1 MYPRPRQ
8 SSWIVIAC
16 LGLGLGAC
24 GSSTSAGS
32 ADGPTVSTGGS
43 GGGGAGREDAA
54 LPDQGDGGS
63 SGDSADDA
71 GGSLPAND
79 AGNPGDGTSGGSDTD
94 ASSAGNPEASDGA
107 TAGNFSC
114 TFNAT
119 GAYPLGA
126 EHRGYTIFG
135 TVVDTTAGAGRARVG
150 AFQNAPDTNDMV
162 KFVWPAIL
170 AAGHTYEIAL
180 FEDHMKNRICAG
192 TPDGT
197 EPQWLFPVPA
207 VTGDFVF
214 NFMHNARS
222 ASCQD
227 FPTGPVPP

>member
-1 MYPRPRQ
+1 MHLRLGP
-8 SSWIVIAC
+8 SSWVVIAC
-16 LGLGLGAC
+16 LALGAGAC
-24 GSSTSAGS
+24 GSSTSASS
-32 ADGPTVSTGGS
+32 ADGPTTSTGGS
-43 GGGGAGREDAA
+43 SGGGGHEDAA
-54 LPDQGDGGS
+54 LPGQGSGGS
-63 SGDSADDA
+63 SGATGSDAGGVPGASDAASPGDGIGGGSDNDA
-71 GGSLPAND
+71 GGS
-79 AGNPGDGTSGGSDTD
+79 
-94 ASSAGNPEASDGA
+94 GNPEASDGA
-107 TAGNFSC
+107 TAGTFSC

-170 AAGHTYEIAL
+170 TAGHTYEIAI

-227 FPTGPVPP
+227 YPTTPVP